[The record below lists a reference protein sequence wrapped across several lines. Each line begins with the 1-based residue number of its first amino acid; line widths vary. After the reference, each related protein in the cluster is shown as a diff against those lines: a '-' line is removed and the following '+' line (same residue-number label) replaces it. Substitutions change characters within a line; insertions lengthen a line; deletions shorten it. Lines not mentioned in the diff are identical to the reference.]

1 MPVKPV
7 ILLIEDNTDIREC
20 ASELL
25 ELEGYEVYAAPD
37 GAQGV
42 SLSRLIHPDLVICDV
57 VMPVMGG
64 YEVFNEL
71 KRDPKYKTTPFV
83 FSTAQSERSDVE
95 KANSLGISDYL
106 IKPFD
111 DQTLLACVR
120 RHLEMV

>member
-1 MPVKPV
+1 MPAKPV

-37 GAQGV
+37 GVQGV
-42 SLSRLIHPDLVICDV
+42 SLSRLINPDLVICDV
-57 VMPVMGG
+57 VMPIMGG

-71 KRDPKYKTTPFV
+71 KQDPKYKTTPFV
-83 FSTAQSERSDVE
+83 FSTAQSERSEVK
-95 KANSLGISDYL
+95 KASDLGVSDYL

-120 RHLEMV
+120 RHLEMA

>member
-42 SLSRLIHPDLVICDV
+42 SLSRLINPDLVICDV
-57 VMPVMGG
+57 AMPVMGG

-71 KRDPKYKTTPFV
+71 KQDPKYKTTPFV
-83 FSTAQSERSDVE
+83 FSTAQSERKDIQ
-95 KANSLGISDYL
+95 KASNLGISDYL

-111 DQTLLACVR
+111 GQTLLTCVR
-120 RHLEMV
+120 RHLEVI